1 MARESFKA
9 LIPCRR
15 PKSNEIIME
24 RNIIKR
30 DEENGG

>member
-1 MARESFKA
+1 MGLEIQNGI
-9 LIPCRR
+9 LVCRR
-15 PKSNEIIME
+15 LKSNEIIME